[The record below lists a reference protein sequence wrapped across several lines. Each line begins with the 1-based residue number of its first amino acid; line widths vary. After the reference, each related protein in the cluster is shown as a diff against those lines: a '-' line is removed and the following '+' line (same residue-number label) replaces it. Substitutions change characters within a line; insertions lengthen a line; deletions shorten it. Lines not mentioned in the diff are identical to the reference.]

1 MILAKDKSMKKL
13 LLVGF
18 LSPLLILAACSQ
30 GSEDAQTVT
39 AELESEP
46 ALSGLY
52 AQAIIPVT
60 ADSFA

>member
-1 MILAKDKSMKKL
+1 MKKL